1 KENED
6 INNDTIDLEEK
17 LVNDDLEAE
26 TEHDD
31 EDIVVEETPE
41 ENNELKSKET
51 EEELKILQR
60 NILAESSEVDERLSK
75 ITNQLSDIES
85 NRENLKNKLEEL
97 KDELKEV
104 KDLKANVSKYTG
116 GNRKKPANENLV
128 KIFERSKNYEN
139 IIFISIHVN
148 STGVQVQTSS
158 SGVQV
163 YYRPNIVDETRNQK
177 PEERYYNDY

>member
-1 KENED
+1 IGNLNIETTDLQKTEDSLIKQYDENNIKVATLNKEIED
-6 INNDTIDLEEK
+6 LNNDTIDLEEK

-85 NRENLKNKLEEL
+85 NR
-97 KDELKEV
+97 
-104 KDLKANVSKYTG
+104 
-116 GNRKKPANENLV
+116 
-128 KIFERSKNYEN
+128 
-139 IIFISIHVN
+139 
-148 STGVQVQTSS
+148 
-158 SGVQV
+158 
-163 YYRPNIVDETRNQK
+163 
-177 PEERYYNDY
+177 